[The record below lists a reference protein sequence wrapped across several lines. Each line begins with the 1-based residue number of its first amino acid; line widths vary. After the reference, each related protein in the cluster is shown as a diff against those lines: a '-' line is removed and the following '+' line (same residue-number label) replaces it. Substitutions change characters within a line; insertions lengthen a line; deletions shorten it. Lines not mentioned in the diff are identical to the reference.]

1 MSSVS
6 LNSSHQDSPVPVAL
20 LPLIVFQKRDP
31 LSNSASSWCLRLSMS
46 EKIRLSP
53 TPFAV
58 TTASLR
64 RTPLCGDR
72 YKDRFEYR
80 TVRRAHRGQMD
91 QSVIRMALTS
101 ASMAVHSTASTTSC
115 RSIIRPVSVTTD
127 TGNSFVL
134 RPPAGTLF
142 IQQVVN
148 PFRSGTIE
156 EHILNHPLFDSR
168 NRGIDFS
175 CSSASGVF
183 AFQTLGGWRGR
194 RHAFMTPRP
203 RLVSCTETPSAPAG
217 PAGRGRSETARYCS
231 CYCRP

>member
-91 QSVIRMALTS
+91 QSVIRDGTHIGIDGSAFNSVNDVVQINHTSGVGNDRHGKQFCAPSPGGHSFYS
-101 ASMAVHSTASTTSC
+101 ASSE
-115 RSIIRPVSVTTD
+115 SI
-127 TGNSFVL
+127 
-134 RPPAGTLF
+134 
-142 IQQVVN
+142 
-148 PFRSGTIE
+148 
-156 EHILNHPLFDSR
+156 
-168 NRGIDFS
+168 
-175 CSSASGVF
+175 
-183 AFQTLGGWRGR
+183 
-194 RHAFMTPRP
+194 
-203 RLVSCTETPSAPAG
+203 
-217 PAGRGRSETARYCS
+217 SERDN
-231 CYCRP
+231 